1 MKKFCFLLLISL
13 FIAGIPRI
21 IANADTLKP
30 TKEFYVNDYADVISV
45 EVEDEIIDLG
55 YQLEEQTGAQIVLV
69 TVDFTNGDSLET
81 YAMDLFN
88 DWGIGSAE
96 KNDGLLILLSIGDDD
111 YWVTQGEGLEDT
123 LTSGK
128 ISSILQKYLEPDF
141 AAKDYSA
148 GAKKTYEAFAKRLNS
163 QSGNATASSESGEIK
178 KADKYTYDHAKII
191 SSEYEEYINYK
202 STEMKE
208 KYNAGFYVITRD
220 YCEDGLSFQ
229 EDTIKTFERLK
240 AKGRDV
246 VLVLYKEDDN
256 YWLLPGRETEV
267 FATNNVLG
275 DILDNV
281 LEPEFAEKHYSQGAM
296 DTANSFYRL
305 FQSNYEDLTKIEP
318 EVVNSGSNT
327 GNNTGSDAD
336 VKADNFRESNNSL
349 GTTENNPVVYG
360 MITVLILLFIISI
373 KSGRRKSF
381 MNHYGVPFNPYSRK
395 YIRIYGPGGY
405 WGPHGY
411 PHGGTHNGG
420 YHNSGYQNS
429 GRQYN
434 SDDDDDN
441 RGRGRASTG
450 GSFWGSNGGAGRS
463 SSTRSSS
470 SSGSSS
476 SSSYSGGG
484 AGRSSG
490 GHSSSSGHSSGG
502 GRASSSGGGGRSR
515 GGGAGR
521 NR

>member
-1 MKKFCFLLLISL
+1 MKKFCLLLFTSL
-13 FIAGIPRI
+13 FIAGIPGI
-21 IANADTLKP
+21 IVNADTLEP
-30 TKEFYVNDYADVISV
+30 TKEFYVNDYADVISA

-55 YQLEEQTGAQIVLV
+55 YQLEEQTGAQIALV

-81 YAMDLFN
+81 YAMELFN
-88 DWGIGSAE
+88 TWGIGSAE

-163 QSGNATASSESGEIK
+163 QLGNTTASSESDVIK
-178 KADKYTYDHAKII
+178 KADTYTYDHAKII
-191 SSEYEEYINYK
+191 SNEYEAYINQK

-208 KYNAGFYVITRD
+208 LYNAGFYVVTRD

-229 EDTIKTFERLK
+229 EDTINTFERLK

-256 YWLLPGRETEV
+256 YWLLPGRETEE
-267 FATNNVLG
+267 FATSKVLG

-281 LEPEFAEKHYSQGAM
+281 LEPEFAEKHYSQGAK
-296 DTANSFYRL
+296 DTANSFYKL

-318 EVVNSGSNT
+318 EVVNAGSNT
-327 GNNTGSDAD
+327 DIEA
-336 VKADNFRESNNSL
+336 NNS
-349 GTTENNPVVYG
+349 GEKVDESKGNEIGPEDTRYNGVVYAIG
-360 MITVLILLFIISI
+360 LALLFILILSI
-373 KSGRRKSF
+373 RSKRRRRYI
-381 MNHYGVPFNPYSRK
+381 NDYGVPFNPYSRK
-395 YIRIYGPGGY
+395 YVRIYGPGGY
-405 WGPHGY
+405 WGSYGY
-411 PHGGTHNGG
+411 PNGG
-420 YHNSGYQNS
+420 YHNGGYNNNRYRNS

-434 SDDDDDN
+434 SNDDDDDD
-441 RGRGRASTG
+441 RGRGRSSTG
-450 GSFWGSNGGAGRS
+450 GSFWGS
-463 SSTRSSS
+463 
-470 SSGSSS
+470 
-476 SSSYSGGG
+476 SGGG

-490 GHSSSSGHSSGG
+490 GGSSSSGHSSGG

-521 NR
+521 SK

>member
-1 MKKFCFLLLISL
+1 MKKFCLLLLTSL
-13 FIAGIPRI
+13 FIAGIPEI
-21 IANADTLKP
+21 IVNADTLQP
-30 TKEFYVNDYADVISV
+30 TKEFYVNDYADVISA

-55 YQLEEQTGAQIVLV
+55 YQLEEQTGAQIALV

-81 YAMDLFN
+81 YAMELFN
-88 DWGIGSAE
+88 AWGIGSAE

-141 AAKDYSA
+141 AAKDYNA

-163 QSGNATASSESGEIK
+163 QLGNTTASSESGVIK

-191 SSEYEEYINYK
+191 SDEYEAYINQK

-208 KYNAGFYVITRD
+208 LYNAGFYIVTRD

-229 EDTIKTFERLK
+229 EDAINTFERLK

-256 YWLLPGRETEV
+256 YWLLPGRETEE
-267 FATNNVLG
+267 FATNKVLC

-296 DTANSFYRL
+296 DTANSFYKL
-305 FQSNYEDLTKIEP
+305 FQSNYEDLTKMEP
-318 EVVNSGSNT
+318 EVNAGGNIGNGSENDT
-327 GNNTGSDAD
+327 NGKMDNYIGSD
-336 VKADNFRESNNSL
+336 NGIET
-349 GTTENNPVVYG
+349 GENNPAFYGVV
-360 MITVLILLFIISI
+360 TVLVLLLILSLRSR
-373 KSGRRKSF
+373 RRKSF
-381 MNHYGVPFNPYSRK
+381 MNHYGVPFNPYSQK
-395 YIRIYGPGGY
+395 YTRIYGPKGFFGVYDDQHQHHGHYNGGHHSSGGY
-405 WGPHGY
+405 SY
-411 PHGGTHNGG
+411 SN
-420 YHNSGYQNS
+420 
-429 GRQYN
+429 
-434 SDDDDDN
+434 DDDDDD
-441 RGRGRASTG
+441 RGRGRSSTG
-450 GSFWGSNGGAGRS
+450 GSFWGSSGGAGRS
-463 SSTRSSS
+463 SSSST
-470 SSGSSS
+470 SS

-490 GHSSSSGHSSGG
+490 GGSSSSGHSSGG

-521 NR
+521 NS

>member
-1 MKKFCFLLLISL
+1 MKKFCLFLLTSL
-13 FIAGIPRI
+13 FIAGIPSI
-21 IANADTLKP
+21 IVEADTLKP
-30 TKEFYVNDYADVISV
+30 TKKFYVNDYADVISA

-55 YQLEEQTGAQIVLV
+55 YQLEKQTGAQIVLV

-88 DWGIGSAE
+88 NWGIGSAE
-96 KNDGLLILLSIGDDD
+96 KNNGLLILMSIGDDD

-148 GAKKTYEAFAKRLNS
+148 GAKKTYAAFAKRLNS
-163 QSGNATASSESGEIK
+163 QLGNTTTSSKPVVVK

-191 SSEYEEYINYK
+191 SSEDEEYINQK

-208 KYNAGFYVITRD
+208 KYNAGFYVVTRD
-220 YCEDGLSFQ
+220 YGEDGLSFQ
-229 EDTIKTFERLK
+229 EDTINTFERLK

-256 YWLLPGRETEV
+256 YWLLPGRETEK
-267 FATNNVLG
+267 FATSKILEN
-275 DILDNV
+275 ILDNI
-281 LEPEFAEKHYSQGAM
+281 LEPEFVEKHYSQGAV
-296 DTANSFYRL
+296 DTADSFYKL

-318 EVVNSGSNT
+318 EVVNSSST
-327 GNNTGSDAD
+327 GNNTNT
-336 VKADNFRESNNSL
+336 KADNAIGSDNGLE
-349 GTTENNPVVYG
+349 TMENNPAFYG
-360 MITVLILLFIISI
+360 IVTALVLVFILSLRSR
-373 KSGRRKSF
+373 RRKSF

-395 YIRIYGPGGY
+395 YTSIYGPKGFFGVYDDQRRHQGHYNGGHHSSGGY
-405 WGPHGY
+405 DY
-411 PHGGTHNGG
+411 SN
-420 YHNSGYQNS
+420 N
-429 GRQYN
+429 
-434 SDDDDDN
+434 DDDED
-441 RGRGRASTG
+441 RGRGRSSTG
-450 GSFWGSNGGAGRS
+450 GSFWGSSGGAG
-463 SSTRSSS
+463 RSSS

-490 GHSSSSGHSSGG
+490 GGSSSSSHSSGG

-521 NR
+521 NS

>member
-13 FIAGIPRI
+13 FLAGMPRI
-21 IANADTLKP
+21 IVNADTLEP
-30 TKEFYVNDYADVISV
+30 TKEFYVNDYAEVISV

-55 YQLEEQTGAQIVLV
+55 YQLEKQTGAQIVLV

-148 GAKKTYEAFAKRLNS
+148 GAKKTYEAFVKELNG
-163 QSGNATASSESGEIK
+163 QLENVSGGSDTGVIK
-178 KADKYTYDHAKII
+178 KADKYTYDHANII
-191 SSEYEEYINYK
+191 SKEDEEYINQK
-202 STEMKE
+202 STESKE
-208 KYNAGFYVITRD
+208 KYNAGFYVVTRD
-220 YCEDGLSFQ
+220 YSEDGLSAQ
-229 EDTIKTFERLK
+229 QDTINTFERLK
-240 AKGRDV
+240 AKGRDI
-246 VLVLYKEDDN
+246 VLVLYKEDDD
-256 YWLLPGRETEV
+256 YWVLPGLESEKFVTEGV
-267 FATNNVLG
+267 LNN
-275 DILDNV
+275 ILDNV
-281 LEPEFAEKHYSQGAM
+281 LEPEFIEKHYSLGAVY
-296 DTANSFYRL
+296 TANSFYNL
-305 FQSNYEDLTKIEP
+305 FQTNYEDLTKIK
-318 EVVNSGSNT
+318 V
-327 GNNTGSDAD
+327 D
-336 VKADNFRESNNSL
+336 VSNNGNTAVNENVPVL
-349 GTTENNPVVYG
+349 NDNNFNTTEDNAKVNMNETHVGFAILVIIILIV
-360 MITVLILLFIISI
+360 IT
-373 KSGRRKSF
+373 RRRRRF
-381 MNHYGVPFNPYSRK
+381 RRDFGVPFNPYSRK
-395 YIRIYGPGGY
+395 YVRIYGPGGY

-411 PHGGTHNGG
+411 PHGGHHNGG
-420 YHNSGYQNS
+420 YHNNRYQNS

-434 SDDDDDN
+434 SDEDDDD
-441 RGRGRASTG
+441 RGRGRSSTG
-450 GSFWGSNGGAGRS
+450 GSFWGSSGGAGRS

-490 GHSSSSGHSSGG
+490 GGSSSSGHSSGG